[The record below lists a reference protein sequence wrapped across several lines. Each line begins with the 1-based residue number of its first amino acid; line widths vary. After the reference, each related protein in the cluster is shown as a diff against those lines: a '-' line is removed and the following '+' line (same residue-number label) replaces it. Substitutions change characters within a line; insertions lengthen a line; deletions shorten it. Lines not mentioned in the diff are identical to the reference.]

1 MKLHLSDSSGL
12 NVFSGYGEGYVAVNQ
27 VRYTDNMIVLP
38 NRIIEHWQ
46 ASSISQL
53 GMEHFD
59 ALLAMQPEI
68 ILLGTGTSL
77 QFPDASLMRMIL
89 SRDIGF
95 EVMDTQATC
104 RTYNILSSEGRRVAA
119 AILVRSTDG

>member
-1 MKLHLSDSSGL
+1 MKLHLSDHAGL
-12 NVFSGYGEGYVAVNQ
+12 NMFSGYGEGYVAVNQ

-46 ASSISQL
+46 AGSIDRM

-68 ILLGTGTSL
+68 ILLGTGATHR
-77 QFPDASLMRMIL
+77 FPEAALMRTIL
-89 SRDIGF
+89 SRGIGF

-104 RTYNILSSEGRRVAA
+104 RTYNILSSEGRHVAA
-119 AILVRSTDG
+119 AILVRSTGG

>member
-12 NVFSGYGEGYVAVNQ
+12 NVFSGYGEGYVAINQ

-46 ASSISQL
+46 VSNISRL
-53 GMEHFD
+53 DMEHFD

-77 QFPDASLMRMIL
+77 RFPDVSLMRMIL
-89 SRDIGF
+89 SRGIGF

-104 RTYNILSSEGRRVAA
+104 RTYNILSSEGRHVAA
-119 AILVRSTDG
+119 AILVRSAHE

>member
-46 ASSISQL
+46 ANSISRL

-68 ILLGTGTSL
+68 ILLGTGISL
-77 QFPDASLMRMIL
+77 QFPDTSLMRTIL
-89 SRDIGF
+89 SRGIGF

-104 RTYNILSSEGRRVAA
+104 RTYNILSSEGRHVAA
-119 AILVRSTDG
+119 AVLVRSAGE

>member
-46 ASSISQL
+46 VSNISRL
-53 GMEHFD
+53 DMEHFD

-77 QFPDASLMRMIL
+77 QFPDVSLMRMIL
-89 SRDIGF
+89 SRGIGF

-104 RTYNILSSEGRRVAA
+104 RTYNILSSEGRHVAA
-119 AILVRSTDG
+119 AILVRSAHE

>member
-38 NRIIEHWQ
+38 NRIIEYWQ

-89 SRDIGF
+89 SRGIGF

>member
-46 ASSISQL
+46 VSNISRL
-53 GMEHFD
+53 DMEHFD

-77 QFPDASLMRMIL
+77 RFPDVSLMRMIL
-89 SRDIGF
+89 SRGIGF

-104 RTYNILSSEGRRVAA
+104 RTYNILSSEGRHVAA
-119 AILVRSTDG
+119 AILVRSAHE